1 MPRNFPVFPVFQKKS
16 SRGLAMSNTFIC
28 ILPQASLS
36 SMNFNAVYIEK
47 GLLQVAKFR
56 YAQEARFLFS
66 YFIFCFLLHAL
77 SSSFLPG
84 IHDNNK

>member
-1 MPRNFPVFPVFQKKS
+1 
-16 SRGLAMSNTFIC
+16 MSNTFIC